1 MEKNPLIDAIDNAS
15 TADDL
20 MKIDKMIKTYE
31 TQGILDREDAID
43 TIKKMRRTDKYI
55 GQEHSCEM
63 AMAVNNWVTLE
74 SLTTPYLVEELKKQR
89 AILLAEFA
97 IRTED

>member
-20 MKIDKMIKTYE
+20 TKIDKMIKTYE
-31 TQGILDREDAID
+31 TQGILDRKDAID
-43 TIKKMRRTDKYI
+43 TIKKMRRTDTYI
-55 GQEHSCEM
+55 GQEHCREM

-74 SLTTPYLVEELKKQR
+74 SLATPYLVEELKKQR
-89 AILLAEFA
+89 TILLAELA
-97 IRTED
+97 I

>member
-31 TQGILDREDAID
+31 TQGILDRKDAID

-63 AMAVNNWVTLE
+63 AMAVNNWVALE
-74 SLTTPYLVEELKKQR
+74 SLTTPCLVEKLKKQR
-89 AILLAEFA
+89 AILLAELA
-97 IRTED
+97 IGTED